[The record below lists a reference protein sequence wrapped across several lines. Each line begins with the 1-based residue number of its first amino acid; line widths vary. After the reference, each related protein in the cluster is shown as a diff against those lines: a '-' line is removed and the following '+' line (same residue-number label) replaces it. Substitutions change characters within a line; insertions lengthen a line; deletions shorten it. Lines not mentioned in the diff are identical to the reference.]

1 MSDKKSFSQIQQE
14 KYENLMEGVSIWAAF
29 YRANPQR
36 LAAEFLNIQLGIF
49 QKILLYVMNLC
60 TVFNWIA
67 SRGLGKTY
75 LIALYCV
82 IRCILYPAT
91 KVCVASGVKSQAA
104 EIIGKIETDFMK
116 LHDWGSRNLA
126 NEIEEISTSINN
138 PHVNFKNGS
147 WIKVVTAS
155 DNARSN
161 RATIV
166 IIDESRMVKKK
177 IVDTVLRKFL
187 TSLRKPP
194 YMDLPQ
200 YKRNP
205 KYQER
210 NIEMYMT
217 SAYYKSSWI
226 FEKCKSDA
234 ALMLDETKKYFCC
247 GLPYEVGIEE
257 GIFSQEAVEDEM
269 AEADFDP
276 ISFRMEREAL
286 FYGEAED
293 AFYKFDEVSSC
304 RIIKNA
310 FLPLEF
316 YEKRGINVPDLAEGE
331 RRILSVDVALMATKA
346 TNNDATAIE
355 INIATP
361 SNNGMAS
368 HIVYVETLEG
378 KTTDEVGIII
388 MRYFNHYKC
397 TDLVLDTNGLGLG
410 VYDFI
415 ARQQFDAETGETY
428 DAMCS
433 CNDVTMAERCHDP
446 NANKCVWTIK
456 AYAQENSEMATA
468 LRAGIQTG
476 NLSLLINEYDAEQS
490 IKKISGYGTMTT
502 EERVKLLMP
511 YAQTTALVNE
521 MVNLEGKIIDNKV
534 KLKEHSGMRKDR
546 FSSLEYNYYVAQ
558 EIGRE
563 NQRKGN
569 QDKQTLVGLLA
580 SSIRKSSIL
589 K

>member
-14 KYENLMEGVSIWAAF
+14 KYDNLMEGVSIWAAF

-36 LAAEFLNIQLGIF
+36 FAVEFLNIMLGIF
-49 QKILLYVMNLC
+49 QKILLYVMNNC

-82 IRCILYPAT
+82 IRCILYPGT

-104 EIIGKIETDFMK
+104 EIIGKIETDFLK

-126 NEIEEISTSINN
+126 NEIEDISTSINN
-138 PHVNFKNGS
+138 PHVTFKNGS

-155 DNARSN
+155 DNARHN

-177 IVDTVLRKFL
+177 IVQDVLRKFL

-194 YMDLPQ
+194 YMNLPE
-200 YKRNP
+200 YKNNP

-234 ALMLDETKKYFCC
+234 ALMLDDNKRYFCC

-257 GIFSQEAVEDEM
+257 GIFSKEAVEDEM
-269 AEADFDP
+269 SEADFDP

-304 RIIKNA
+304 RLIKNA
-310 FLPLEF
+310 FWPLEF

-410 VYDFI
+410 VYDTI
-415 ARQQFDAETGETY
+415 IRPQFDTETGETY
-428 DAMCS
+428 EAMCS
-433 CNDVTMAERCHDP
+433 CNDAAMAERCHDP

-476 NLSLLINEYDAEQS
+476 NLSLLINEYDAEQVV
-490 IKKISGYGTMTT
+490 KKIPGYASMST
-502 EERVKLLMP
+502 EEKVKLLMP

-521 MVNLEGKIIDNKV
+521 MVNLEGKIVDNKV
-534 KLKEHSGMRKDR
+534 KLKEHAGMRKDR
-546 FSSLEYNYYVAQ
+546 FSSLEYNYYIAQ
-558 EIGRE
+558 TIGRE
-563 NQRKGN
+563 LTRKN
-569 QDKQTLVGLLA
+569 DETTKSLLDLIGG
-580 SSIRKSSIL
+580 SIRKSSII

>member
-1 MSDKKSFSQIQQE
+1 
-14 KYENLMEGVSIWAAF
+14 
-29 YRANPQR
+29 
-36 LAAEFLNIQLGIF
+36 
-49 QKILLYVMNLC
+49 
-60 TVFNWIA
+60 
-67 SRGLGKTY
+67 
-75 LIALYCV
+75 
-82 IRCILYPAT
+82 
-91 KVCVASGVKSQAA
+91 VASGVKSQAV

-116 LHDWGSRNLA
+116 LHDWGSSNLA
-126 NEIEEISTSINN
+126 NEIEDISTSINN
-138 PHVNFKNGS
+138 PHVDFKNGS

-194 YMDLPQ
+194 YMNLPE
-200 YKRNP
+200 YKNNP

-226 FEKCKSDA
+226 FDKCKSDA
-234 ALMLDETKKYFCC
+234 ALMLDDNKRYFCC

-257 GIFSQEAVEDEM
+257 GIFSKEAVEDEM
-269 AEADFDP
+269 SEADFDP

-304 RIIKNA
+304 RVIKNA

-331 RRILSVDVALMATKA
+331 RRILSVDVALMASKA
-346 TNNDATAIE
+346 TNNDATAME

-368 HIVYVETLEG
+368 HIVYVETFEG
-378 KTTDEVGIII
+378 KTTDEVAIII

-415 ARQQFDAETGETY
+415 TRPQFDAETGETY
-428 DAMCS
+428 EAMCS
-433 CNDVTMAERCHDP
+433 CNDAAMAERCREP

-476 NLSLLINEYDAEQS
+476 NLSLLISEYDAEQVV
-490 IKKISGYGTMTT
+490 KKVSGYASMTA
-502 EERVKLLMP
+502 EEKVKLLMP

-534 KLKEHSGMRKDR
+534 KLKEHAGMRKDR

-558 EIGRE
+558 QIGLEMR
-563 NQRKGN
+563 RS
-569 QDKQTLVGLLA
+569 DSQTKNSILDIL
-580 SSIRKSSIL
+580 SSSMRKSSIF

>member
-1 MSDKKSFSQIQQE
+1 M
-14 KYENLMEGVSIWAAF
+14 
-29 YRANPQR
+29 
-36 LAAEFLNIQLGIF
+36 
-49 QKILLYVMNLC
+49 
-60 TVFNWIA
+60 
-67 SRGLGKTY
+67 
-75 LIALYCV
+75 
-82 IRCILYPAT
+82 
-91 KVCVASGVKSQAA
+91 ASGVKSQAA

-126 NEIEEISTSINN
+126 NEIEDISTSINN
-138 PHVNFKNGS
+138 PHVDFKNGS

-194 YMDLPQ
+194 YMNLPE
-200 YKRNP
+200 YKNNP

-226 FEKCKSDA
+226 FDKCKSDA
-234 ALMLDETKKYFCC
+234 ALMLDDNKRYFCC

-257 GIFSQEAVEDEM
+257 GIFSKEAVEDEM
-269 AEADFDP
+269 SEADFDP

-304 RIIKNA
+304 RVIKNA

-331 RRILSVDVALMATKA
+331 RRILSVDVALMASKTH
-346 TNNDATAIE
+346 NNDATAME

-361 SNNGMAS
+361 NNNGMAS
-368 HIVYVETLEG
+368 HLVYIETFEG
-378 KTTDEVGIII
+378 KTADEVGIIL
-388 MRYFNHYKC
+388 MRYFYHYKC
-397 TDLVLDTNGLGLG
+397 TDVVLDCNGIGLS
-410 VYDFI
+410 VYDTI
-415 ARQQFDAETGETY
+415 VRTQYDAETGDTY
-428 DAMCS
+428 DALCS
-433 CNDVTMAERCHDP
+433 CNDPAMAERCHEP

-476 NLSLLINEYDAEQS
+476 NLSLLISEYDAEQVV
-490 IKKISGYGTMTT
+490 KKVSGYASMTA
-502 EERVKLLMP
+502 EEKVKLLMP

-521 MVNLEGKIIDNKV
+521 MVNLEGKIVDNKV
-534 KLKEHSGMRKDR
+534 KLKEHAGMRKDR

-558 EIGRE
+558 QIGLEMR
-563 NQRKGN
+563 R
-569 QDKQTLVGLLA
+569 DASQTKNSILDML
-580 SSIRKSSIL
+580 SSSMRKSSIF